1 MSGILDSMM
10 TKPQVFSPQSV
21 PEYMALQLAK
31 KLGDT
36 DRLSKYGSLF
46 DRLALPVIVE
56 AFINAKDHFNET
68 ESLDMTFEKE
78 LAALTMKDDDYEL

>member
-21 PEYMALQLAK
+21 SEYRALQLAK

-36 DRLSKYGSLF
+36 DRLPGYVSLF
-46 DRLALPVIVE
+46 DRLTLPVIVE
-56 AFINAKDHFNET
+56 AFINAKDRFNET
-68 ESLDMTFEKE
+68 ESLVMTFEKE
-78 LAALTMKDDDYEL
+78 LAALTMNDDDYEF